1 MKTKK
6 ILFYALAALMG
17 GCIPVLSLQPL
28 YTEDTLVFNE
38 QLIGTWVD
46 DPNDPEVTWH
56 FTRMPYAE
64 AEQLP
69 DLLEQ
74 AYEKVYRLKIRDEEM
89 REGRFV
95 AALVSLDGK
104 LFLDVLPDRFP
115 CAEEDIEE
123 MKMFYNAFLFVP
135 GHSFLKVE
143 FAGDQLKLWLTNDDD
158 FQKLIDD
165 KPKAIAS
172 AAVEDRII
180 LTAPTR
186 KLQAFVAKYA
196 DDERLF
202 ADDVTLQR
210 KDP

>member
-28 YTEDTLVFNE
+28 YTQDTLVFNE

-46 DPNDPEVTWH
+46 DPNDPEVSWE

-74 AYEKVYRLKIRDEEM
+74 AYEKVYRLRIRDEEL

-104 LFLDVLPDRFP
+104 LFLDVLADKFP
-115 CAEEDIEE
+115 CAEEDIEQ
-123 MKMFYNAFLFVP
+123 MKLFYNAFLFVP
-135 GHSFLKVE
+135 GHSFIKVSI
-143 FAGDQLKLWLTNDDD
+143 AGDRLQLHLTNDDD
-158 FQKLIDD
+158 FQRLLDD

-180 LTAPTR
+180 LTASTK

-202 ADDVTLQR
+202 ADEVTLQR
-210 KDP
+210 KSP